1 MSDRATKACFIE
13 PMLLQRAEKLPEGSS
28 WTYELKLD
36 GFRALA
42 IKNGG
47 RIHLRS
53 QNDKDFNARYPAIA
67 QALTQMPDETVID
80 GEIVA
85 LDQSGRPSFNALQNG
100 TASAPL
106 IYYVFDV
113 MVLAGEDLMKEPLA
127 ARREL
132 LAEQVLA
139 KLDEPIRESPTL
151 EASLPNLI
159 SSVKAHGLE
168 GLVAKR
174 RDSRYEPGQRSGAWQ
189 KMRVNREQPLV
200 ISGYTVG
207 TRNFDAILFGYYD
220 GGKLMCAGRT
230 RSGFTSAS
238 REQLVRRFQPL
249 AAAECP
255 FANLPESKAGRWGE
269 GLTAEKM
276 KECRWLKP
284 ALVGQFEFV
293 EWTPDGHLRHSRY
306 MGLREDMKPW
316 DVVRSPINPGR
327 VIS

>member
-1 MSDRATKACFIE
+1 
-13 PMLLQRAEKLPEGSS
+13 
-28 WTYELKLD
+28 
-36 GFRALA
+36 
-42 IKNGG
+42 
-47 RIHLRS
+47 
-53 QNDKDFNARYPAIA
+53 
-67 QALTQMPDETVID
+67 
-80 GEIVA
+80 
-85 LDQSGRPSFNALQNG
+85 
-100 TASAPL
+100 
-106 IYYVFDV
+106 
-113 MVLAGEDLMKEPLA
+113 
-127 ARREL
+127 
-132 LAEQVLA
+132 
-139 KLDEPIRESPTL
+139 
-151 EASLPNLI
+151 
-159 SSVKAHGLE
+159 
-168 GLVAKR
+168 
-174 RDSRYEPGQRSGAWQ
+174 
-189 KMRVNREQPLV
+189 
-200 ISGYTVG
+200 
-207 TRNFDAILFGYYD
+207 
-220 GGKLMCAGRT
+220 MCAGRT